1 MGFLT
6 ISENQR
12 VSHSGNRKDV
22 SVNTVVSTKQLP
34 EEVVVSPQDS
44 VPVPQ
49 LGGAAQ
55 ERAVDTGPGRT
66 RKRGIRQLNRNE
78 QETPTQELKRL
89 SGGTLP

>member
-6 ISENQR
+6 IRENQR

-22 SVNTVVSTKQLP
+22 SVNRAGSTKRLP

-49 LGGAAQ
+49 LGGAAH
-55 ERAVDTGPGRT
+55 ERAVDTGPGGT
-66 RKRGIRQLNRNE
+66 RKRGYV
-78 QETPTQELKRL
+78 
-89 SGGTLP
+89 S